1 MTHLTGLP
9 PWRVLGLLAGA
20 VLAVHALALQTQPA
34 RFGPAQAPLPQSVT
48 VMTTRSIESNP
59 PVATSPPQ
67 VTATPPTLTS
77 PKSFAK
83 PAEPEKKPVF
93 KQKVPVAQEQSAS
106 IAINSIASAEPPVSA
121 NEAPEPPAVD
131 SVAAGTGLPTF
142 ETVPAVPLATAD
154 SIAAASDAAVLQA
167 PVLPPQTPVTA
178 MALPASAQL
187 QYKMTGSSKG
197 LTYHA
202 QGELLWQQGGGSYS
216 ARMTAKAL
224 FVGSRTMTS
233 TGQVSDQGLAPSR
246 FSDKSRTELAAH
258 FEPDKGQISFSANT
272 PSVPWT
278 PGAQDRISVFLQLGG
293 MLAGNPASFPL
304 GSTISSLTV
313 GPRAADYWTFV
324 VEKEELLSLPF
335 GELAT
340 LKLARQPRRDYDQ
353 KVELWYAPAL
363 GYLPVRT
370 RITQANGDFV
380 DQQLSEL
387 TRL

>member
-1 MTHLTGLP
+1 MTHQTGLP
-9 PWRVLGLLAGA
+9 PWRVLGLLAAA

-34 RFGPAQAPLPQSVT
+34 RFGPAQASSPQSVT
-48 VMTTRSIESNP
+48 VMTTRSIESSP
-59 PVATSPPQ
+59 PVATSPLQ
-67 VTATPPTLTS
+67 VTATPPALTS

-106 IAINSIASAEPPVSA
+106 IATNSIASAEPPVSA

-131 SVAAGTGLPTF
+131 SAAAATGLPTL
-142 ETVPAVPLATAD
+142 ETVPAVPLVTAD
-154 SIAAASDAAVLQA
+154 SIAAASDAVTSQLTA
-167 PVLPPQTPVTA
+167 LPPQTPVTA

-187 QYKMTGSSKG
+187 QYKMTGSAKG

-233 TGQVSDQGLAPSR
+233 TGQVGDQGLAPSR

-293 MLAGNPASFPL
+293 MLAGNPAGFPL
-304 GSTISSLTV
+304 NSTISSLTV

-340 LKLARQPRRDYDQ
+340 VKLARQPRRDYDQ

-363 GYLPVRT
+363 GYLPVRS

-387 TRL
+387 TRP

>member
-1 MTHLTGLP
+1 
-9 PWRVLGLLAGA
+9 
-20 VLAVHALALQTQPA
+20 
-34 RFGPAQAPLPQSVT
+34 
-48 VMTTRSIESNP
+48 
-59 PVATSPPQ
+59 
-67 VTATPPTLTS
+67 
-77 PKSFAK
+77 
-83 PAEPEKKPVF
+83 
-93 KQKVPVAQEQSAS
+93 
-106 IAINSIASAEPPVSA
+106 
-121 NEAPEPPAVD
+121 
-131 SVAAGTGLPTF
+131 
-142 ETVPAVPLATAD
+142 
-154 SIAAASDAAVLQA
+154 
-167 PVLPPQTPVTA
+167 

-187 QYKMTGSSKG
+187 QYKMTGSAKG

-293 MLAGNPASFPL
+293 MLAGNPAGFPL
-304 GSTISSLTV
+304 NSTISSLTV

-340 LKLARQPRRDYDQ
+340 VKLARQPRRDYDQ

-363 GYLPVRT
+363 GYLPVRS

-387 TRL
+387 TRP

>member
-1 MTHLTGLP
+1 MTHQTGLP
-9 PWRVLGLLAGA
+9 PWRVLGLLAAA

-34 RFGPAQAPLPQSVT
+34 RFGPAQAPSPQSVM
-48 VMTTRSIESNP
+48 VMTTRSIESSP
-59 PVATSPPQ
+59 PVATSPLQ
-67 VTATPPTLTS
+67 VTATPPALTS

-106 IAINSIASAEPPVSA
+106 IATNSIASAEPPVSA

-131 SVAAGTGLPTF
+131 SAAAATGLPTL
-142 ETVPAVPLATAD
+142 ETVPAVPLVTAD
-154 SIAAASDAAVLQA
+154 SIAAASDAVTSQLTA
-167 PVLPPQTPVTA
+167 LPPQTPVTA

-187 QYKMTGSSKG
+187 QYKMTGSAKG

-293 MLAGNPASFPL
+293 MLAGNPAGFPL
-304 GSTISSLTV
+304 NSTISSLTV

-340 LKLARQPRRDYDQ
+340 VKLARQPRRDYDQ

-363 GYLPVRT
+363 GYLPVRS

-387 TRL
+387 TRP

>member
-106 IAINSIASAEPPVSA
+106 IATNSIASAEPPVSA